1 MISATCHESKC
12 KKIQK
17 EVRAQLLIFATVNYL
32 LGFGTFF
39 LLFYSEP
46 HPSSDLFKN
55 GAIHP
60 VLLVKSK

>member
-1 MISATCHESKC
+1 MTSATCHGLKC

-32 LGFGTFF
+32 LGFGTFL
-39 LLFYSEP
+39 LLFYSEL
-46 HPSSDLFKN
+46 HPFPDHFKN
-55 GAIHP
+55 GAINP